1 MMERIVPSQ
10 SRLNGGEEA
19 YSARLL
25 RTISMF
31 HAKNG
36 RLSEAMHCGRRQ
48 LAAARLTKNKSDT
61 GPALFVIGYISSL
74 QGNLTEAIK
83 SLTEAVETLTDS
95 GDFHQAAH
103 AMQHLGT
110 IHSRRSDYDRAEAY
124 CIEAKKLLVQ
134 IGEKG
139 CARLVE
145 CNVAGISALKGC
157 YDDAEALYHSA
168 QESFCGNQHEHGH
181 IQLGLGDVHR
191 GRGHYCKA
199 EESYI
204 LSQLVLTRSGCL
216 KGAAEAA
223 LGLGHVYRLQ
233 SDYIKAEAAYT
244 EVGVLFGEADEYRA
258 EGLLGLAA
266 IRGSQERN
274 DEAERL
280 LTEASPIL
288 WRLGLKESLPGV
300 DEELN
305 SLYRRIRS
313 VAQLGNI
320 SA

>member
-1 MMERIVPSQ
+1 
-10 SRLNGGEEA
+10 
-19 YSARLL
+19 
-25 RTISMF
+25 MF

-83 SLTEAVETLTDS
+83 SLTES

-110 IHSRRSDYDRAEAY
+110 IHSRRSEYDRAEAY
-124 CIEAKKLLVQ
+124 CIEAKNLLVR

-233 SDYIKAEAAYT
+233 NDYIKAEAAYT
-244 EVGVLFGEADEYRA
+244 EVGALFGEADEYRA
-258 EGLLGLAA
+258 EWLLGLAA

-280 LTEASPIL
+280 LAEASPIFL
-288 WRLGLKESLPGV
+288 KLGWKESLQGV
-300 DEELN
+300 DEGLN
-305 SLYRRIRS
+305 SLYWRIRS
-313 VAQLGNI
+313 VAESGSI
-320 SA
+320 GV